1 LEHVLETVWKS
12 SVELSSQSDIVPTSV
27 GGKGTEIDDVFGDSC
42 SVLHLHGQDFVLG
55 SILKVRVSEH
65 AIEFIAKE
73 SPVINDGGR
82 WLLREEWHPPGAG
95 KVPKV
100 GSGEQNSFPVCR
112 VSARLGEEPMDTLRN
127 EGGEFRRVSS
137 CEYVGFFQFWTRFRC
152 SHWVINVMGMP
163 RPRGRD
169 WERCK

>member
-1 LEHVLETVWKS
+1 MEHVFEAVRKS
-12 SVELSSQSDIVPTSV
+12 PVELSSQSDIIPTSV
-27 GGKGTEIDDVFGDSC
+27 WGKGAEIDDIFGDSC

-73 SPVINDGGR
+73 SPVINNGGR

-100 GSGEQNSFPVCR
+100 G
-112 VSARLGEEPMDTLRN
+112 
-127 EGGEFRRVSS
+127 GGE
-137 CEYVGFFQFWTRFRC
+137 
-152 SHWVINVMGMP
+152 
-163 RPRGRD
+163 
-169 WERCK
+169 